1 MTTSAGSFFAFDGGL
16 GSAVEFALDEV
27 DVDVDAEASSLLSF
41 FFRDGADTFSL

>member
-27 DVDVDAEASSLLSF
+27 DVDAEASSLLSF